1 MNPTT
6 FDNNP
11 SPPPPPPPPPRPEFE
26 VITAAMGA
34 TEHGGG
40 GLGSFCFLV
49 FVDKFEVSRISAVVL
64 LQVVEGESEEQ
75 RREERENDTK
85 KEEEEREEEGE
96 EEEEG
101 EGEEE
106 KIDLEKGQAGAV
118 IEEMALERIEDQR
131 DHFNVSMMQRLNPT
145 NPLRIVING
154 GTRVATPS
162 PSQSSRFQPP
172 PPAPPRSQPRSTPTP
187 QEIPVINFQFSWFFP
202 SCDQQSITTLNSGR
216 YTNKISLFLFV
227 VHMFVAVALVCFL
240 IFKGIQGLIEA
251 SNPAKRNEE
260 RVLKFLLPQ
269 VEAASLLSITL
280 AFAWQKALR
289 EWPQIMVYV
298 ILWGSFFMS
307 LSAGILLICFQ
318 KPATDGVGVC
328 FIAFAIGNGLYAC
341 WVSQRIGFCFK
352 ILLKSLEPVSKF
364 PDLNQPAYWM
374 LGSGFLWMSLWIL
387 AVVGALNF
395 YYPPLIII
403 ALGLSLAWTTEV
415 MRNVV
420 NITISRVIAL
430 YYLRGMQSNTQFC
443 FQRALTRN
451 LGSACLGS
459 LFVPTIET
467 LRIIARGLN
476 LLEGEDEF
484 MFSCAHCCLNV
495 MESIFRYGNGWA
507 YVQIAAYGKGFVR
520 ASQDTWELFQRE
532 EMVPI
537 VDSDMTSAICFLTG
551 VCSGSICVIVVAAWT
566 AKVHQPFTATISF
579 LAFFVGYL
587 MTRIAMALPH
597 ACVSCYYV
605 CYAENPENRLFDK
618 TIKDRINLIKTG
630 RDIVVPTPR
639 VPRRFTR

>member
-1 MNPTT
+1 
-6 FDNNP
+6 
-11 SPPPPPPPPPRPEFE
+11 
-26 VITAAMGA
+26 MGA
-34 TEHGGG
+34 AEH
-40 GLGSFCFLV
+40 V
-49 FVDKFEVSRISAVVL
+49 
-64 LQVVEGESEEQ
+64 VVERESEEE
-75 RREERENDTK
+75 RREEE
-85 KEEEEREEEGE
+85 KEDGKGGVVVEEKEREEE
-96 EEEEG
+96 
-101 EGEEE
+101 
-106 KIDLEKGQAGAV
+106 DLEKGKVGAFV
-118 IEEMALERIEDQR
+118 EENRLGMNEEER
-131 DHFNVSMMQRLNPT
+131 DHFHVSMLQTLNPT

-162 PSQSSRFQPP
+162 PSQSSRFQTPP
-172 PPAPPRSQPRSTPTP
+172 PPRSQPRSTPTP
-187 QEIPVINFQFSWFFP
+187 Q
-202 SCDQQSITTLNSGR
+202 QSVTTLNSR
-216 YTNKISLFLFV
+216 RFTNKISLLLYL
-227 VHMFVAVALVCFL
+227 VHKVAAIALVGFL
-240 IFKGIQGLIEA
+240 IFKGIQGLIDA
-251 SNPAKRNEE
+251 SNPAKRKEE
-260 RVLKFLLPQ
+260 RVLKYLLPQ

-280 AFAWQKALR
+280 AFAWQKAVR
-289 EWPQIMVYV
+289 EWPRIMVYF
-298 ILWGSFFMS
+298 ILWCTFFMS

-318 KPATDGVGVC
+318 KPSTDGVGVC

-341 WVSQRIGFCFK
+341 WVSQRVGFCFK
-352 ILLKSLEPVSKF
+352 VLLKALEPVDKF

-395 YYPPLIII
+395 YYPPLVII
-403 ALGLSLAWTTEV
+403 ALVLSLAWTTEV

-420 NITISRVIAL
+420 NLTVSRVIAL

-459 LFVPTIET
+459 LFVPAIEA
-467 LRIIARGLN
+467 LRIVARGLN

-495 MESIFRYGNGWA
+495 MQSIFRYGNGWA
-507 YVQIAAYGKGFVR
+507 YVQIAAYGKGFVK
-520 ASQDTWELFQRE
+520 ASQDTWALFERE

-566 AKVHQPFTATISF
+566 ATVHEPFTATISL

-618 TIKDRINLIKTG
+618 TIKERLEMIKTG
-630 RDIVVPTPR
+630 RDAVMPTPR

>member
-1 MNPTT
+1 
-6 FDNNP
+6 
-11 SPPPPPPPPPRPEFE
+11 
-26 VITAAMGA
+26 MGA
-34 TEHGGG
+34 TGH
-40 GLGSFCFLV
+40 
-49 FVDKFEVSRISAVVL
+49 
-64 LQVVEGESEEQ
+64 VVEGESEEE
-75 RREERENDTK
+75 RREEKEKENDEN
-85 KEEEEREEEGE
+85 KEEEEKGE
-96 EEEEG
+96 EEEVEQ
-101 EGEEE
+101 EREEAEE
-106 KIDLEKGQAGAV
+106 KIDLEKGKGGADV
-118 IEEMALERIEDQR
+118 VQEKLAIERIGDQR
-131 DHFNVSMMQRLNPT
+131 DHFQLPMLQRLNPT

-162 PSQSSRFQPP
+162 PSQSSRFQPTP
-172 PPAPPRSQPRSTPTP
+172 PLPPRSQPRSTPTP
-187 QEIPVINFQFSWFFP
+187 L
-202 SCDQQSITTLNSGR
+202 QSVTNLNSR
-216 YTNKISLFLFV
+216 RFTNKISLLLFM
-227 VHMFVAVALVCFL
+227 VHMVGAVALVCFL

-251 SNPAKRNEE
+251 SNPAKRKEE
-260 RVLKFLLPQ
+260 RVLKFFLPQ

-289 EWPQIMVYV
+289 QWPKFMVYF
-298 ILWGSFFMS
+298 ILWCTFFMS

-364 PDLNQPAYWM
+364 PDLNHPAYWM
-374 LGSGFLWMSLWIL
+374 LGAGFLWMSLWIL

-395 YYPPLIII
+395 YFPPLIII
-403 ALGLSLAWTTEV
+403 ALFLSLAWTAEV

-420 NITISRVIAL
+420 NITVSRVIAL

-459 LFVPTIET
+459 LFVPTIEA
-467 LRIIARGLN
+467 LRVVARGLN

-484 MFSCAHCCLNV
+484 MFSCAHCCLRV
-495 MESIFRYGNGWA
+495 MESIFKYGNGWA
-507 YVQIAAYGKGFVR
+507 YVQIAAFGKGFTQ
-520 ASQDTWELFQRE
+520 ASLDTWALFERA
-532 EMVPI
+532 EMERI

-566 AKVHQPFTATISF
+566 ASVHQPFTVTISL

-605 CYAENPENRLFDK
+605 CYAESPESRLFDN
-618 TIKDRINLIKTG
+618 TIKDRINQIKSG
-630 RDIVVPTPR
+630 RDVVVPTPR

>member
-1 MNPTT
+1 
-6 FDNNP
+6 
-11 SPPPPPPPPPRPEFE
+11 
-26 VITAAMGA
+26 MGA
-34 TEHGGG
+34 TEH
-40 GLGSFCFLV
+40 
-49 FVDKFEVSRISAVVL
+49 VVL
-64 LQVVEGESEEQ
+64 EGESEEE
-75 RREERENDTK
+75 RREEK
-85 KEEEEREEEGE
+85 KEEKEDGKGVDLEEG
-96 EEEEG
+96 
-101 EGEEE
+101 
-106 KIDLEKGQAGAV
+106 QVGAFV
-118 IEEMALERIEDQR
+118 EDRGLERNEDQR
-131 DHFNVSMMQRLNPT
+131 DHFHVSMLQTLNPT

-162 PSQSSRFQPP
+162 PSQSSRFQTPP
-172 PPAPPRSQPRSTPTP
+172 PPRSQPRSTPTP
-187 QEIPVINFQFSWFFP
+187 QP
-202 SCDQQSITTLNSGR
+202 SVTTLNSR
-216 YTNKISLFLFV
+216 RFTNKIALLLFL
-227 VHMFVAVALVCFL
+227 VHKVAAIGLVGFL
-240 IFKGIQGLIEA
+240 IFKGIQGLIDA
-251 SNPAKRNEE
+251 LNPAKRKEE
-260 RVLKFLLPQ
+260 RVLKYFLPQ
-269 VEAASLLSITL
+269 VEVASLLSITL

-289 EWPQIMVYV
+289 EWPRIMVYF
-298 ILWGSFFMS
+298 IIWCTFFMS

-341 WVSQRIGFCFK
+341 WVSQRVNFCFK
-352 ILLKSLEPVSKF
+352 VLLKALEPVGKF

-395 YYPPLIII
+395 YYPPLVII
-403 ALGLSLAWTTEV
+403 ALVLSLAWTTEV

-420 NITISRVIAL
+420 NLTVSRVIAL

-459 LFVPTIET
+459 LFVPAIEA
-467 LRIIARGLN
+467 LRIVARGLN

-495 MESIFRYGNGWA
+495 MQSIFRYGNGWA
-507 YVQIAAYGKGFVR
+507 YVQIAAYGKGFVK
-520 ASQDTWELFQRE
+520 ASQDTWALFERE

-566 AKVHQPFTATISF
+566 ATVHEPFTATISL

-618 TIKDRINLIKTG
+618 TIKERLELIKTG
-630 RDIVVPTPR
+630 RDAVAPTPR